1 MIRLITTALLLFE
14 LSISIALAQS
24 QTFKNSNGQ
33 IIGRSVTNNAGT
45 QFYDASGR
53 NTGRST
59 TNNAGTTFYDASGR
73 QTGSARR
80 R

>member
-1 MIRLITTALLLFE
+1 MRTLTITLLVLSCATAH
-14 LSISIALAQS
+14 AQS
-24 QTFKNSNGQ
+24 TTFKNANGQ
-33 IIGRSVTNNAGT
+33 ITGRSVTNNAGT